1 MKKFVFIVAILLL
14 VFSFITNSNANNQR
28 IQFKGPVS
36 LKYIL
41 GDIASQTG
49 IKFFIP
55 ENLENHTIFAHV
67 DADNW
72 KTAIHQLLG
81 DLSQM
86 ELWGDE
92 LSSSKV
98 WVFGE
103 GSQEL
108 NIASVNKPIKVSRRP
123 TPTPQ
128 TVSSQ
133 KVVFAPQVVPA
144 LATQNAGSLA
154 QPASYASN
162 AFKVAPVE
170 DSPINRLPPHVKH
183 DPEVLRF
190 LNDHNVEMPQS
201 VKNKYGERLENLPAE
216 RPLFPHVRKNR
227 AFVKLLKSLGIRP
240 PIG

>member
-1 MKKFVFIVAILLL
+1 MKKFIFITAILLL
-14 VFSFITNSNANNQR
+14 VFGLTINSNAENQR

-41 GDIASQTG
+41 GDISSQTG
-49 IKFFIP
+49 VQFFVSD
-55 ENLENHTIFAHV
+55 NLQNHTLFAHV

-86 ELWGDE
+86 ELWGDN

-98 WVFGE
+98 WVFGKE
-103 GSQEL
+103 NQEKK
-108 NIASVNKPIKVSRRP
+108 IASVNKPIKVSSRP
-123 TPTPQ
+123 TSVPQ
-128 TVSSQ
+128 TVLIP
-133 KVVFAPQVVPA
+133 KVVPA
-144 LATQNAGSLA
+144 IAKQNAGGLA
-154 QPASYASN
+154 EPASFSSN
-162 AFKVAPVE
+162 SFTEAPVE
-170 DSPINRLPPHVKH
+170 DSPINGLPPHVRH

-190 LNDHNVEMPQS
+190 LNDHNVEMPPS
-201 VKNKYGERLENLPAE
+201 VKNKYGERLEKLPAK